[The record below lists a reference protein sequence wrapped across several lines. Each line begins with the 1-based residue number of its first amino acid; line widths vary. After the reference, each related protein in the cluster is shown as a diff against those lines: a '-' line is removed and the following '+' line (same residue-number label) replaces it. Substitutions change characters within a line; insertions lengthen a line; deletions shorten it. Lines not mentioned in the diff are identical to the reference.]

1 MSYTKPP
8 RSNLNLMN
16 IYSLELNT
24 LVNPKFA
31 RILERS
37 NAIALEPTAV
47 GETSMSHYDAKG
59 GAN

>member
-1 MSYTKPP
+1 
-8 RSNLNLMN
+8 MN